1 MAISLKCPTSH
12 PPLNESTAPPPDE
25 RPVGSTD
32 GAFFVSG
39 VEAISGAMTDT
50 GPGTSALRLR
60 AAEGPRPSPRA
71 QRTTYAANAAAIAQ
85 GR

>member
-39 VEAISGAMTDT
+39 AW
-50 GPGTSALRLR
+50 TSAGVRFDAR
-60 AAEGPRPSPRA
+60 GIRGDQS
-71 QRTTYAANAAAIAQ
+71 TTYAANAAAIAH